1 MKICP
6 CCDTVF
12 ENTIVPYSPCPI
24 RFCGGEIIDID
35 ENIYE
40 VYRLLNEKGY
50 MTRNVCSGHSVSSH
64 PQTYIQ
70 LFGAVKFPRLPAGF
84 KVKTWLIEEGEMVTN
99 LFKRHPTTLSS
110 TELQRRL
117 WATARTLLNWA
128 EQLECCEEFE

>member
-1 MKICP
+1 MRICP

-12 ENTIVPYSPCPI
+12 EDTIVPYSPCPI
-24 RFCGGEIIDID
+24 RFCGGDIIDID
-35 ENIYE
+35 ENLYE
-40 VYRLLNEKGY
+40 VYCLLNEKGY
-50 MTRNVCSGHSVSSH
+50 TTRNACSGHSGSSY

-70 LFGAVKFPRLPAGF
+70 FFGQVGLPCIPAGF
-84 KVKTWLIEEGEMVTN
+84 KVETRLIEEGEMVTN
-99 LFKRHPTTLSS
+99 LFKRHPANLSS